1 MRISS
6 KVDYAVRAV
15 AELASEPGVAVPA
28 TRISDA
34 QAIPLNFLEHIL
46 EELQQGGIVR
56 ADPEKG
62 GGFEFVGDPAEVT
75 IADIAEAVEGPL
87 AAVRGEPP
95 EDFTYPGAARALPR
109 VWVAVREN
117 LGRVLEHVTIAD
129 VASGKL
135 PASIDG
141 VAAGV

>member
-1 MRISS
+1 MRIST
-6 KVDYAVRAV
+6 KVDYAVRVV
-15 AELASEPGVAVPA
+15 AELASEPGVPVPA
-28 TRISDA
+28 ARISDA
-34 QAIPLNFLEHIL
+34 QVIPLNFVEHIL
-46 EELQQGGIVR
+46 EELEHAGIVR
-56 ADPEKG
+56 ADSEPSG
-62 GGFEFVGDPAEVT
+62 GVELVRDPASLT
-75 IADIAEAVEGPL
+75 IAEISEAVEGPL

-117 LGRVLEHVTIAD
+117 LGGVLGKVTIAD

-135 PASIDG
+135 PASVDG

>member
-1 MRISS
+1 
-6 KVDYAVRAV
+6 V
-15 AELASEPGVAVPA
+15 AELASEPGQPVPA

-34 QAIPLNFLEHIL
+34 QAIPLNFLKHIL
-46 EELQQGGIVR
+46 EELENGGIVR
-56 ADPEKG
+56 GESEPGA
-62 GGFEFVGDPAEVT
+62 GFELARDPGEVT
-75 IADIAEAVEGPL
+75 IAEIAEAVEGPL

-95 EDFTYPGAARALPR
+95 EDSTYPGAARALPR

-117 LGRVLEHVTIAD
+117 LGGVLGKVTIAD

-135 PASIDG
+135 PASVEG